1 MVTLRSNLKAPL
13 TGILF
18 LAAVGV
24 ASPVPTPA
32 QQSSAVKFRTLN
44 PPNGDFVIA
53 APPGWGFEENKVENP
68 ITVAPA
74 RGVGPSATIWAMI
87 WVTGLAEDMMAP
99 DVLRRARAS
108 LNACGPMAQ
117 VMSVHTTRWNTSDAL
132 GLMVAYLRRT
142 GQPAQL
148 VSKRVVSGGQS
159 MEAMLR
165 SLTRGVPKDARLI
178 VSMAHSPSPSYSPIV
193 AMAHQQCPGI
203 PVLPAWE
210 SFAFL
215 TSCSAPA
222 GTLATWE
229 HVCAAIFASFHPRGN
244 WLVAYAR
251 QFAQQMK
258 TSAAQVDQITA
269 SIRHVGK
276 MQLQSHLDWMASNW
290 ATGQRTGD
298 VLGRNIRLTHP
309 QTGQQVLRPDDYEH
323 YCEDRGGWVWGTND
337 SAVLKTSDCAVVLK
351 REPDR
356 LR

>member
-1 MVTLRSNLKAPL
+1 MVTLRSNLKASL

-32 QQSSAVKFRTLN
+32 QQGSAVKFRTLN

-53 APPGWGFEENKVENP
+53 APPGWGFEENKFENP

-99 DVLRRARAS
+99 DILRRARAS

-165 SLTRGVPKDARLI
+165 CLTRGVPKDARLI

-276 MQLQSHLDWMASNW
+276 MQLQSRLDWIASNC
-290 ATGQRTGD
+290 ATGPRARD
-298 VLGRNIRLTHP
+298 VPGPNTPLTH
-309 QTGQQVLRPDDYEH
+309 QQAVQHDMGLTNRQH
-323 YCEDRGGWVWGTND
+323 YTE
-337 SAVLKTSDCAVVLK
+337 
-351 REPDR
+351 EP
-356 LR
+356 LA